1 MPSRWA
7 ADAPSTTAGYRPV
20 RPFSQ
25 TPLRMVAPTVDG
37 NVIRAA
43 KTDSPLVTSTGIR
56 SDRYTFTLGIMP
68 TAEVAVTGPIR
79 PIIASASWG
88 LIGIVWY
95 CDAIVRLAIEL
106 GAAPGGA

>member
-1 MPSRWA
+1 
-7 ADAPSTTAGYRPV
+7 
-20 RPFSQ
+20 
-25 TPLRMVAPTVDG
+25 MVAPTVDG
-37 NVIRAA
+37 NVTRAA

-79 PIIASASWG
+79 PIIASASG
-88 LIGIVWY
+88 GSSESSGTAT
-95 CDAIVRLAIEL
+95 AIVRLAIEL